1 MLWLNS
7 NFINPEFV
15 FLLQGYLLFVIRNYF
30 EHVQI

>member
-1 MLWLNS
+1 MLWLNF

-15 FLLQGYLLFVIRNYF
+15 FLLQDYLLFVIKNNF